1 MYSILLAVKQSRDQ
15 ADEDAVSL
23 EVVGCKSK
31 IGPLDR
37 FIIQEI

>member
-1 MYSILLAVKQSRDQ
+1 MTKKYVFNFISSKTKYQ

-31 IGPLDR
+31 IGLLD
-37 FIIQEI
+37 